1 MSMHIISPGM
11 LTTVQDLGRRG
22 YMASGFQQ
30 GGAMDQFAAR
40 AANILL
46 DNSESDGV
54 LEMTLLGVK
63 AYFDEDNV
71 IAITGAEFAPTVT
84 DSETGEVTELPMNC
98 AVRVKKGDV
107 LDCGSARSGLRGYLA
122 VAGGFDIA
130 PVMGSM
136 STNLKCK
143 VGGFEG
149 RKLKSGDVLPLRYPQ
164 SDLYGMTS
172 RVFEHEKQKDGTV
185 TVHVIPGPQDDY
197 FSDKG
202 KNIFYSETYSVT
214 GDSDRMGIK
223 LDGTPVESVDG
234 VDIISDGIVAGSVQ
248 IPSSGKP
255 IIMMADRQ
263 TTGGY
268 AKIATVITSD
278 LPLLAQLRPGGS
290 LRFEKV
296 DLQYA
301 VKRIKQDNKLLK
313 NYSIRFSERIPLYP
327 APDWRQIK
335 WTILR

>member
-30 GGAMDQFAAR
+30 GGAMDQLAAR
-40 AANILL
+40 AASILL

-84 DSETGEVTELPMNC
+84 DSETGEVTELPMNR

-136 STNLKCK
+136 STKSK
-143 VGGFEG
+143 MQG
-149 RKLKSGDVLPLRYPQ
+149 RRLRRQ
-164 SDLYGMTS
+164 KAEIRRCSACSDIRRVISTRMTS
-172 RVFEHEKQKDGTV
+172 RAFEPEKTKRRRSHRPCHTR
-185 TVHVIPGPQDDY
+185 P
-197 FSDKG
+197 
-202 KNIFYSETYSVT
+202 
-214 GDSDRMGIK
+214 
-223 LDGTPVESVDG
+223 
-234 VDIISDGIVAGSVQ
+234 AG
-248 IPSSGKP
+248 
-255 IIMMADRQ
+255 
-263 TTGGY
+263 
-268 AKIATVITSD
+268 
-278 LPLLAQLRPGGS
+278 
-290 LRFEKV
+290 
-296 DLQYA
+296 
-301 VKRIKQDNKLLK
+301 
-313 NYSIRFSERIPLYP
+313 
-327 APDWRQIK
+327 
-335 WTILR
+335 

>member
-84 DSETGEVTELPMNC
+84 DSETGEVTELPMNR

-172 RVFEHEKQKDGTV
+172 RVLEYEKQKDGTV

-214 GDSDRMGIK
+214 GRLRQNGHK
-223 LDGTPVESVDG
+223 ARRY
-234 VDIISDGIVAGSVQ
+234 AG
-248 IPSSGKP
+248 
-255 IIMMADRQ
+255 R
-263 TTGGY
+263 
-268 AKIATVITSD
+268 
-278 LPLLAQLRPGGS
+278 
-290 LRFEKV
+290 
-296 DLQYA
+296 
-301 VKRIKQDNKLLK
+301 
-313 NYSIRFSERIPLYP
+313 ER
-327 APDWRQIK
+327 
-335 WTILR
+335 

>member
-71 IAITGAEFAPTVT
+71 IAITGAEFVPTVT
-84 DSETGEVTELPMNC
+84 DSETGEVTELPINR

-107 LDCGSARSGLRGYLA
+107 LDCGSAKSGLRGYLA

-143 VGGFEG
+143 VGGFDG
-149 RKLKSGDVLPLRYPQ
+149 RKLKSGDVLSLRYPQ

-172 RVFEHEKQKDGTV
+172 RVFESEKQKNGTV

-223 LDGTPVESVDG
+223 LDGTPVESIDG

-290 LRFEKV
+290 LRFERV

-313 NYSIRFSERIPLYP
+313 KLQY
-327 APDWRQIK
+327 K
-335 WTILR
+335 ILRADTSISGS

>member
-11 LTTVQDLGRRG
+11 LTTVQDLGRCG

-30 GGAMDQFAAR
+30 GGAMDRFAAR
-40 AANILL
+40 VANILL

-84 DSETGEVTELPMNC
+84 DFETGEVTELPMNR
-98 AVRVKKGDV
+98 AVHIKKGDV
-107 LDCGSARSGLRGYLA
+107 LDCGSAKSGLRGYLA

-130 PVMGSM
+130 PVMDSM

-164 SDLYGMTS
+164 STLYGMIS
-172 RVFEHEKQKDGTV
+172 RVFEPEKPSEGIV
-185 TVHVIPGPQDDY
+185 IIHVISGPQDDY
-197 FSDKG
+197 FSDAG
-202 KNIFYSETYSVT
+202 KNIFYSEAYSVT

-223 LDGTPVESVDG
+223 LDGAPVESVDG

-278 LPLLAQLRPGGS
+278 LPLLAQLRPGGN
-290 LRFEKV
+290 LRFQKV
-296 DLQYA
+296 DLKYA
-301 VKRIKQDNKLLK
+301 VNRIKHDDKTLKKLQYK
-313 NYSIRFSERIPLYP
+313 
-327 APDWRQIK
+327 
-335 WTILR
+335 ILRADTFISGS

>member
-46 DNSESDGV
+46 DNSERDGV

-107 LDCGSARSGLRGYLA
+107 LDCGSAGSGLRGYLA

-130 PVMGSM
+130 PVMAVCQRIL
-136 STNLKCK
+136 NA
-143 VGGFEG
+143 
-149 RKLKSGDVLPLRYPQ
+149 KSAA
-164 SDLYGMTS
+164 S
-172 RVFEHEKQKDGTV
+172 RA
-185 TVHVIPGPQDDY
+185 
-197 FSDKG
+197 
-202 KNIFYSETYSVT
+202 
-214 GDSDRMGIK
+214 
-223 LDGTPVESVDG
+223 ES
-234 VDIISDGIVAGSVQ
+234 
-248 IPSSGKP
+248 
-255 IIMMADRQ
+255 
-263 TTGGY
+263 
-268 AKIATVITSD
+268 
-278 LPLLAQLRPGGS
+278 
-290 LRFEKV
+290 
-296 DLQYA
+296 
-301 VKRIKQDNKLLK
+301 
-313 NYSIRFSERIPLYP
+313 
-327 APDWRQIK
+327 
-335 WTILR
+335 